1 MDTLVSS
8 TYRDFEAFKLL
19 YESVMKGDEAKVKQ
33 LYNTITQ
40 TPSRPLTVS
49 HDTLLHIAIYMR
61 HETIARE
68 ILNNIKNNIKDDR
81 YVLVARNALG
91 DTVLHEAAAT
101 NMTGLAKEMLSL
113 APELLSMNNNL
124 GETPLFRATH
134 HGQAQMFELLAHEV
148 DQKGQ
153 EFRHLHLSRADS
165 TSILHISILA
175 EFFGIPSEYHDHGIE
190 SQEDKEVRRQL
201 GLSASED
208 EDDDLPQTFITR
220 CVQQCSYILEQTL
233 GSALKKINIWIWRV
247 FREGWPIMGDIY
259 NEKKRHESALRL
271 AKLLIK
277 EDTSWEVSRSK
288 EDSGKISL
296 GHFADSPDQSTSDH
310 KLKQGDDKDQEGNIK
325 ATSSKNGNAEDLGKT
340 SLKEEKT
347 TTDPD
352 QLAHLGLQI
361 TPPNPST
368 DGVFSVM
375 VYDQDEGDQNKAP
388 ESSTETPKEKD
399 PLGGGGLPNPTKE
412 ITHNTSTSS
421 SSESTKATEKAK
433 KASSYPPAT
442 SLLIATSTGIVEI
455 VNEILRVYPQAVEH
469 VSDMGQNILH
479 VVIKHRKLGIFKCV
493 KKMHLPMSR
502 LVRRID
508 DNGYTILHHVGVIM
522 YYTGGTLPGPALQ
535 LQEELRWFEVNDHP
549 FH

>member
-8 TYRDFEAFKLL
+8 TYLDFEAFKIL
-19 YESVMKGDEAKVKQ
+19 YKSVMKGDEARVKQ
-33 LYNTITQ
+33 LYNTISQ

-49 HDTLLHIAIYMR
+49 HDTLLHIAIYMK

-68 ILNNIKNNIKDDR
+68 ILNNIKDNR

-148 DQKGQ
+148 DQKGR
-153 EFRHLHLSRADS
+153 EFRHLHLSRADF

-175 EFFGIPSEYHDHGIE
+175 EFFGIPSEYHVHGIE

-208 EDDDLPQTFITR
+208 EDDDLPQTCITL
-220 CVQQCSYILEQTL
+220 CVQQCSYILEQIL

-247 FREGWPIMGDIY
+247 FREGWPMMGDIY
-259 NEKKRHESALRL
+259 NVKKRHESALRL

-288 EDSGKISL
+288 EDSGKISIA
-296 GHFADSPDQSTSDH
+296 HFADSPDQSTSDH
-310 KLKQGDDKDQEGNIK
+310 KLKQGDKDQERNIK
-325 ATSSKNGNAEDLGKT
+325 ATSSKNGKVEDLGKT
-340 SLKEEKT
+340 TLKEETT
-347 TTDPD
+347 TTDPV

-361 TPPNPST
+361 TPPDPST

-375 VYDQDEGDQNKAP
+375 VYDQDEGDKKKSPGKQYRNTKRKR
-388 ESSTETPKEKD
+388 STWRRR
-399 PLGGGGLPNPTKE
+399 
-412 ITHNTSTSS
+412 
-421 SSESTKATEKAK
+421 
-433 KASSYPPAT
+433 PP
-442 SLLIATSTGIVEI
+442 
-455 VNEILRVYPQAVEH
+455 
-469 VSDMGQNILH
+469 
-479 VVIKHRKLGIFKCV
+479 
-493 KKMHLPMSR
+493 
-502 LVRRID
+502 
-508 DNGYTILHHVGVIM
+508 
-522 YYTGGTLPGPALQ
+522 
-535 LQEELRWFEVNDHP
+535 
-549 FH
+549 